1 MNRPGKIALTIFFL
15 LGAGVLGLIVF
26 LGWTPFKSTVIQWYH
41 LIKDPEQVEALKNSW
56 GPVGGP
62 VAFICIQILQ
72 VIVAPFP
79 GEASGFVGGYLFGVI
94 PGLIYSTIG
103 LTVGS
108 CINFLLARALGRR
121 YVAKWLSADSLRRFD
136 ALARRQ
142 GTILFFTFF
151 VFPGFPKDY
160 LCIFLGLSGL
170 SFTVFV
176 LMAGIGRIPGTLM
189 LSLQGAQ
196 VFQRDY
202 LTLAALIAITLAFV
216 IPAYLWRQRI
226 YNWIDGLD
234 RKDRSGRKASTSHL
248 ENRLDAR

>member
-1 MNRPGKIALTIFFL
+1 MTRPGKIVLAVFL
-15 LGAGVLGLIVF
+15 LTGAGIAGLIVF
-26 LGWTPFKSTVIQWYH
+26 LGWAPFRDTIIQWYH
-41 LIKDPEQVEALKNSW
+41 LIKDPEQVEALRNSW
-56 GPVGGP
+56 GPIGGP
-62 VAFICIQILQ
+62 AAFIGLQ
-72 VIVAPFP
+72 VLQVVLAPFP

-108 CINFLLARALGRR
+108 CINFILARSLGRR

-136 ALARRQ
+136 ALAKKQ

-160 LCIFLGLSGL
+160 LCIFLGLTGL
-170 SFTVFV
+170 SFKVFV

-202 LTLAALIAITLAFV
+202 ATLAALIAVTLAFV

-226 YNWIDGLD
+226 YNWVDNLD
-234 RKDRSGRKASTSHL
+234 RTESPMH
-248 ENRLDAR
+248 EEPE